1 VGTGYDYVS
10 VATAQPIRHFPESM
24 AYYWHEPDYFP
35 AVKSQKTGEVRPSGA
50 IYVRFSKIIAIT
62 GHTMGVMHKP
72 ARPQCKKCTAVT
84 IKDAYCL

>member
-1 VGTGYDYVS
+1 
-10 VATAQPIRHFPESM
+10 M